1 MKLVKFY
8 PGNGQLRRYDESFN
22 NFSNFWNDYFNDD
35 FGISDSQSPK
45 VNIREEDEKYELEMA
60 IPGIKKKNIQI
71 NFEKDILKISH
82 KEIVDNDNKEFNR
95 IEFNYSSFERSFKL
109 SDSVDVSKIKAEMK
123 DGILKITL
131 SKKDEAIENAKREI
145 IIS

>member
-8 PGNGQLRRYDESFN
+8 PGTGQLERHNESFN
-22 NFSNFWNDYFNDD
+22 NFSNLWNNYFNDD
-35 FGISDSQSPK
+35 YNISSNQGPK
-45 VNIREEDEKYELEMA
+45 VNISEKDDKFEIEMA
-60 IPGIKKKNIQI
+60 VPGIKKKNIQI
-71 NFEKDILKISH
+71 NIEKDIIKISH
-82 KEIVDNDNKEFNR
+82 KELVDNVEKEFNR

-109 SDSVDVSKIKAEMK
+109 TDSVDVNKINAEMK

-131 SKKDEAIENAKREI
+131 FKKDEAIENAKREI